1 MALLLLLVEVMVLV
15 GIDDSIETRCNASN
29 DHFWLLKNA
38 IKNIQLAMENQ
49 RDPSTLDKIMIES
62 QLEGRQEQK
71 LRLDFNRSSAWRQA
85 YNKSSCRT
93 SIGII

>member
-38 IKNIQLAMENQ
+38 IKNM
-49 RDPSTLDKIMIES
+49 
-62 QLEGRQEQK
+62 
-71 LRLDFNRSSAWRQA
+71 
-85 YNKSSCRT
+85 
-93 SIGII
+93 